1 MRRADELCT
10 SIFEKQFGLIERE
23 QALKCGMSLAAV
35 SRRLASGRWL
45 KVLPRVYRLAG
56 APISWEQSL
65 KAVTL
70 WGGTRC
76 VVSHETAAALHG
88 LNVTAPRRMHVQS
101 PTQLQRA
108 NVAAHRTRFGQLHTV
123 TVKGIPSTS
132 VTRTL
137 VDLSASLPRSSL
149 EKLLDE
155 AIRRG
160 MTDVAR
166 LKAELRRCGG
176 RRGTRPLRR
185 LLAPRDGAGEKTDSE
200 LEDKMLRLIRRARLP
215 EPVVHYNVVH
225 GDEWLGEVDFAYPAA
240 RIAIEGH
247 GYRVHSLK
255 PVWENDQRR
264 ENDLVRAGWKLLKAT
279 NLQLSQ
285 HAHSFIETL
294 RSLLRAAKTNSLPR
308 GDAALARCYR
318 TSGASREGSSTPP
331 AGAY

>member
-1 MRRADELCT
+1 MSLLRAGCT
-10 SIFEKQFGLIERE
+10 SNR
-23 QALKCGMSLAAV
+23 
-35 SRRLASGRWL
+35 
-45 KVLPRVYRLAG
+45 PR
-56 APISWEQSL
+56 
-65 KAVTL
+65 K
-70 WGGTRC
+70 
-76 VVSHETAAALHG
+76 
-88 LNVTAPRRMHVQS
+88 
-101 PTQLQRA
+101 QRA
-108 NVAAHRTRFGQLHTV
+108 NVAAHRSRFGQLHTV

-137 VDLSASLPRSSL
+137 VDLSASLPTISL

-255 PVWENDQRR
+255 RVWENDQRR

>member
-1 MRRADELCT
+1 MRRADELCM

-23 QALKCGMSLAAV
+23 QALKSGMSLAAI
-35 SRRLASGRWL
+35 SRRLTSGRWL

-56 APISWEQSL
+56 APRSWEQSL

-76 VVSHETAAALHG
+76 VASHETAAALHG

-123 TVKGIPSTS
+123 TVKGIPTTS

-160 MTDVAR
+160 TTDVAR
-166 LKAELRRCGG
+166 LRAELRRCGG
-176 RRGTRPLRR
+176 RRGTRLLRR
-185 LLAPRDGAGEKTDSE
+185 LLAPRDGAGERTDSE

-215 EPVVHYNVVH
+215 EPVIHYNVIQ
-225 GDEWLGEVDFAYPAA
+225 GDEWLGEVDFAYPGA

-255 PVWENDQRR
+255 RVWENDQRR
-264 ENDLVRAGWKLLKAT
+264 ENDLVQAGWKLLKAT
-279 NLQLSQ
+279 HFQLEQ
-285 HAHSFIETL
+285 HPHLFIETL
-294 RSLLRAAKTNSLPR
+294 RSLLRAAKTNSLSR
-308 GDAALARCYR
+308 GDAAPARC
-318 TSGASREGSSTPP
+318 
-331 AGAY
+331 